1 MPWRRGDINGRNH
14 RHAASH
20 SRHVLSLHDEA
31 HLEPVNPQFV
41 LSRRVAFVKQPRPN
55 RPAIS
60 LPCSSFQ
67 IGANRWLRIAAPLY
81 FGSGSV
87 RSIHEKSWSA
97 LLASAFVASRSS
109 ARVSK
114 GRCFSE
120 LVPLRSPDSDSS
132 SYERRSFAAGEMFE
146 PARDLASACFLSIC
160 QSQEQSLNFGSQ
172 SLILRH

>member
-1 MPWRRGDINGRNH
+1 MAVAIDMQHRTSDMCCPCTTRRT
-14 RHAASH
+14 
-20 SRHVLSLHDEA
+20 LSLLTRSLCSPAEW
-31 HLEPVNPQFV
+31 LVIVEWKREEMTLVPMGSSLRLIF
-41 LSRRVAFVKQPRPN
+41 FKQPRPN

-67 IGANRWLRIAAPLY
+67 IGANRLLCIAAPLY

-97 LLASAFVASRSS
+97 LLASSFVASRSS

-120 LVPLRSPDSDSS
+120 LVPL
-132 SYERRSFAAGEMFE
+132 AQVA
-146 PARDLASACFLSIC
+146 
-160 QSQEQSLNFGSQ
+160 
-172 SLILRH
+172 

>member
-1 MPWRRGDINGRNH
+1 MPMG
-14 RHAASH
+14 S
-20 SRHVLSLHDEA
+20 SLR
-31 HLEPVNPQFV
+31 LIF
-41 LSRRVAFVKQPRPN
+41 FKQPRPN

-67 IGANRWLRIAAPLY
+67 IGANRLLCIAAPLY

-97 LLASAFVASRSS
+97 LLASSFVASRSS

-120 LVPLRSPDSDSS
+120 LVPIRSPDSDPSS
-132 SYERRSFAAGEMFE
+132 SEERSCAAGEMFG
-146 PARDLASACFLSIC
+146 PARDSACVLSVC